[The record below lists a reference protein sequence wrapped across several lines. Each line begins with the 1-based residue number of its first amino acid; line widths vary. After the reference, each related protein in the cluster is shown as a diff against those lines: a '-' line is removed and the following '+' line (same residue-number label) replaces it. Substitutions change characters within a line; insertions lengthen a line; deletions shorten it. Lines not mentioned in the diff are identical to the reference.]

1 MSINGR
7 NDDKTPVENLRRTL
21 DIQGDKLNQ
30 ITSNNREVVLFNL
43 SF

>member
-7 NDDKTPVENLRRTL
+7 HDDKTPVENLRRNL

-30 ITSNNREVVLFNL
+30 ISSNNREVCFN
-43 SF
+43 FNKY